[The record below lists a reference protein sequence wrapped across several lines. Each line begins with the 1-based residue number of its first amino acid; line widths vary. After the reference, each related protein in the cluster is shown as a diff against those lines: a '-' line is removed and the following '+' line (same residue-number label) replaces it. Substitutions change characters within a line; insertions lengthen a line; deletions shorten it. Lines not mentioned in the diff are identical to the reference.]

1 MKGLNRVSLIGH
13 LGKDP
18 EFKEISKDVQVAKVS
33 MATTETY
40 RDSMGVLKAQT
51 DWHSLVLWGKLAQ
64 VAQKYLKKG
73 SKLLV
78 EGKLKCRKYQDKT
91 GQTRY
96 VSEVIVENILM
107 L

>member
-18 EFKEISKDVQVAKVS
+18 DHKVINGELQVAKVT

-40 RDSMGVLKAQT
+40 RDKDGTLKAQT
-51 DWHSLVLWGKLAQ
+51 DWHSLVMWGKLAQ
-64 VAQKYLKKG
+64 VAQKHLKKG
-73 SKLLV
+73 THLFV
-78 EGKLKCRKYQDKT
+78 EGKLKCRKYQDKA
-91 GQTRY
+91 GQTKY
-96 VSEVIVENILM
+96 VSEIIVENILM